1 MPGSVSDAYD
11 PEWGTAENAESIR
24 CALLEV
30 YGYVTGVLDGK
41 PPLPI
46 LELVRPDSVP
56 TRFVKAYLTER
67 QWRLIRF
74 ALERAGES
82 I

>member
-11 PEWGTAENAESIR
+11 PEFGTAAKAHQIR
-24 CALLEV
+24 DALTDTYATV
-30 YGYVTGVLDGK
+30 SNVLGNK
-41 PPLPI
+41 PPLFI
-46 LELVRPDSVP
+46 ADLVRADLPALV
-56 TRFVKAYLTER
+56 TATLTER
-67 QWRLIRF
+67 QWRIIRF